1 MSIKFMII
9 LSTIL
14 CIFANYIRFAE
25 LVDYTIITGLKD
37 YLKINSYITL
47 KYNFVWLLIT
57 CILIFIHYKL

>member
-1 MSIKFMII
+1 MNIKFMII

-14 CIFANYIRFAE
+14 CIFANCIRFAE
-25 LVDYTIITGLKD
+25 LADYSIITSFKD
-37 YLKINSYITL
+37 YLKINNYITL